1 VSAVLKNPGS
11 TLLRA
16 VVVLVLCVFA
26 AFPVYWMINTATSTN
41 EELYG
46 SGQSVGLDLAR
57 LPQVFEAL
65 TMDGP
70 LRWLANSAI
79 VATGTT
85 VLSLSMAV
93 VVGYSISRFRYAGR
107 GALSF
112 ALFTT
117 QMMPEAL
124 LVVPLYAVFVALGLI
139 NGLTSLVLANTAFAM
154 PVAVWIVK
162 SALDKVPYEIEEAA
176 RVDGCSRGR
185 ILFRILLP
193 LVLPS
198 IAAAGVITFFEGWNE
213 YLFATTFIQ
222 DQHLWPAS
230 RGVASF
236 IGEFVTP
243 LPVVFSVALVFSIPA
258 VVFFLLVQRW
268 IVSGLTAGSVK
279 G

>member
-1 VSAVLKNPGS
+1 MNKNPWH
-11 TLLRA
+11 TLLRTL
-16 VVVLVLCVFA
+16 VVLALCAFA

-46 SGQSVGLDLAR
+46 SGQSTILNITR
-57 LPQVFEAL
+57 LPQIFEAL

-85 VLSLSMAV
+85 LLSLSMAV
-93 VVGYSISRFRYAGR
+93 VVGYSISRFRYTGR
-107 GALSF
+107 GILSF
-112 ALFTT
+112 ALFAT

-124 LVVPLYAVFVALGLI
+124 LVVPLYTVFVALGLI
-139 NGLTSLVLANTAFAM
+139 NGLTSLVVANTAFAM

-222 DQHLWPAS
+222 DQELWPAS

-243 LPVVFSVALVFSIPA
+243 LPTVFSVALVFSIPA
-258 VVFFLLVQRW
+258 VIFFLLVQRW

>member
-1 VSAVLKNPGS
+1 MGRNPLWS
-11 TLLRA
+11 LLRA
-16 VVVLVLCVFA
+16 AVVLFLCAFA
-26 AFPVYWMINTATSTN
+26 VFPVYWMVNTATSTN

-46 SGQSVGLDLAR
+46 SGQSAVLDFGR

-65 TMDGP
+65 TMEGP
-70 LRWLANSAI
+70 LRWLGNSAI

-85 VLSLSMAV
+85 VLSLSIAV
-93 VVGYSISRFRYAGR
+93 LVGYSLSRFRFAGR
-107 GALSF
+107 GVLGF

-124 LVVPLYAVFVALGLI
+124 LVVPLYAMFVVLGLI

-198 IAAAGVITFFEGWNE
+198 VAAAAVITFFEGWNE

-222 DQHLWPAS
+222 DQELWPAS

-258 VVFFLLVQRW
+258 IIFFLIVQRW